1 MSDDNPMAASMKT
14 MTYTMP
20 LISVVFGF
28 TLPAGLGLYWVASA
42 AVRSVQQLAV
52 NKYLSKKSIDDI
64 IKENQEKAKKKREK
78 KGTSAEEINKMAT
91 TSTRNVGTSSSKAK
105 GRAIDAEKEEKIRKA
120 QELAKNAKPGSLT
133 SKANLV
139 NKYNSGGC
147 GTGMNGMKGS
157 IRVSAKTLDDAITEA
172 LIQLGVTSDRLEYN
186 VIEKGSA
193 GFLGIG
199 MKQAVIEAWKKED
212 KEEEEFLKAVE
223 ETIRENPVKEYFAK
237 EDNVKEDDVKEHQAE
252 EAAKKEEAVR
262 EEKTEKEEASAN
274 AKEEKSEPVSVKE
287 KELLAKVED
296 ETIRYVEQFVKDT
309 LKAMDMDVEI
319 TSSIDKDGALYVDMK
334 GENMGILI
342 GKRGQTLD
350 SLQYLAN
357 RVANK
362 HQSGYVR
369 VKLDT
374 ENYRAR
380 REETLKHLAKNIAH
394 KVKRNRRPV
403 ILEPMNPYER
413 RIIHSTL
420 QSDPYVTTH
429 SEGEEPYRKVV
440 VTLKR

>member
-1 MSDDNPMAASMKT
+1 
-14 MTYTMP
+14 
-20 LISVVFGF
+20 
-28 TLPAGLGLYWVASA
+28 
-42 AVRSVQQLAV
+42 
-52 NKYLSKKSIDDI
+52 
-64 IKENQEKAKKKREK
+64 
-78 KGTSAEEINKMAT
+78 
-91 TSTRNVGTSSSKAK
+91 
-105 GRAIDAEKEEKIRKA
+105 
-120 QELAKNAKPGSLT
+120 
-133 SKANLV
+133 
-139 NKYNSGGC
+139 
-147 GTGMNGMKGS
+147 MKGS

-237 EDNVKEDDVKEHQAE
+237 EDNVKDDDVKEHQAE